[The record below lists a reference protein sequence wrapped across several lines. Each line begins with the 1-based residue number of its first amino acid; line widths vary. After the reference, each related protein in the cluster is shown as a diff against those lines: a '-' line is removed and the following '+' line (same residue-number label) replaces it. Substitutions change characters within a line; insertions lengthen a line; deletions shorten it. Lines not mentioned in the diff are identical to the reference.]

1 MKLQPGTLLQG
12 DRYRIIDV
20 LGQGGFGITYLAEQV
35 MAERK
40 VCIKEFFPKEYY
52 NRNEDSRSISLGS
65 QGSAEIME
73 LYKAKFIKEAK
84 TIAKLDHPNIIH
96 IFDVFA
102 ENNTA
107 YYVMEYID
115 GESLSALVKSRG
127 VLPESEAIGYIK
139 QVAAALGSIHEQRI
153 MHLDIKPANVML
165 RKEDGRAVLID
176 FGLSKQYDAEG
187 NQTSSTPVGISAGYA
202 PMEQYQQGGVREFS
216 PETDIYS
223 LGATLYYL
231 VTGVVPPQAATI
243 VDEGL
248 PELPAHL
255 SVNVRNAIE
264 RSMEVQRKRRPH
276 SIKEFLALLE
286 DNNPVVVPI
295 PTPVPTPTSAPV
307 SATANDKTSVA
318 ASAPVTDDRTVV
330 STPAP
335 KAQPAPQPKK
345 EWVPKYAVN
354 NKKEDKQKKSKKGLW
369 LGLFIF
375 VVAAVASFILFGG
388 SGSSKQNAPKAD
400 ASIVDTSIV
409 DASIVDTPDNGVN
422 SDTTNLIEPT
432 VDTKDVDAKVEQ
444 IQQSN
449 EIWYTSTDESVV
461 NPNSKNVFGATI
473 ISNTYEGDFGIITF
487 DGDVTKIGTQAFY
500 NCKKLKSVTLP
511 NSVTEIGSM
520 AFNSCSKLTCINIP
534 DSVAKIGEN
543 AFAYSAITSITIP
556 KSMTKI
562 NQKSLSHTSLASIT
576 IPDSVIEIENE
587 AFYECKRLTSVTI
600 PHSVTKIGESAFLG
614 CSSLT
619 SITIPNGV
627 TKICDFAFIG
637 CSGLK
642 SITISNSVTE
652 IGCMAFLGCSSLT
665 SITIPNSVTT
675 IRGQAFEDCSS
686 LTSITIPNSVTE
698 IKNRVFA
705 NCSRL
710 TSVTIPNSITEI
722 SGGTFEGCSSL
733 ISITI
738 PNSVTRIGNEAFL
751 GCSSLTSITIPNS
764 VKVIYAEAFCDCI
777 NIKEVY
783 CRATTP
789 PSFSS
794 TALAQKKDNQF
805 YTMGCTIYVPRISI
819 NAYKNAA
826 GWKYYANQIVG
837 YDF

>member
-165 RKEDGRAVLID
+165 RKEDGRVVLID

-255 SVNVRNAIE
+255 SANVRNAIE

-286 DNNPVVVPI
+286 DNNPIVVPI
-295 PTPVPTPTSAPV
+295 PTPAPV
-307 SATANDKTSVA
+307 SEETAFGAPASNA
-318 ASAPVTDDRTVV
+318 ADDRTVV

-335 KAQPAPQPKK
+335 KAQPTPQPKK
-345 EWVPKYAVN
+345 EWTPKYSAEMPKN
-354 NKKEDKQKKSKKGLW
+354 AEETKKKSKWWMYL
-369 LGLFIF
+369 LGILLIGGGAYFLLIANQSHSDKKTLAKAYIAKTGATPVRYGYDDDLGPLYGDVKSIIF
-375 VVAAVASFILFGG
+375 TAHESDGDEQSYAEFNEHGDVVLATRGEYTATYDYKYDS
-388 SGSSKQNAPKAD
+388 SGKMLCAKQYTNGVLREQEEFKYGPHGKIV
-400 ASIVDTSIV
+400 SIV
-409 DASIVDTPDNGVN
+409 N
-422 SDTTNLIEPT
+422 
-432 VDTKDVDAKVEQ
+432 
-444 IQQSN
+444 
-449 EIWYTSTDESVV
+449 
-461 NPNSKNVFGATI
+461 
-473 ISNTYEGDFGIITF
+473 
-487 DGDVTKIGTQAFY
+487 
-500 NCKKLKSVTLP
+500 
-511 NSVTEIGSM
+511 
-520 AFNSCSKLTCINIP
+520 
-534 DSVAKIGEN
+534 
-543 AFAYSAITSITIP
+543 
-556 KSMTKI
+556 
-562 NQKSLSHTSLASIT
+562 
-576 IPDSVIEIENE
+576 
-587 AFYECKRLTSVTI
+587 KRWD
-600 PHSVTKIGESAFLG
+600 
-614 CSSLT
+614 
-619 SITIPNGV
+619 PNGV
-627 TKICDFAFIG
+627 LYNYD
-637 CSGLK
+637 
-642 SITISNSVTE
+642 
-652 IGCMAFLGCSSLT
+652 
-665 SITIPNSVTT
+665 
-675 IRGQAFEDCSS
+675 D
-686 LTSITIPNSVTE
+686 
-698 IKNRVFA
+698 
-705 NCSRL
+705 
-710 TSVTIPNSITEI
+710 
-722 SGGTFEGCSSL
+722 
-733 ISITI
+733 
-738 PNSVTRIGNEAFL
+738 
-751 GCSSLTSITIPNS
+751 
-764 VKVIYAEAFCDCI
+764 
-777 NIKEVY
+777 EVY
-783 CRATTP
+783 
-789 PSFSS
+789 SYDS
-794 TALAQKKDNQF
+794 DNKLVSINK
-805 YTMGCTIYVPRISI
+805 YDGYIKPI
-819 NAYKNAA
+819 NAYDEFDEAKGIDYSSPVMTHTYVYDAN
-826 GWKYYANQIVG
+826 GVLTSSTKDFGYNSMKYYTYDKNGNIIKEKDEYSTNEYKYNANNQIVRNNY
-837 YDF
+837 YDDYFQANSVSEYKYNNKGLLISAYSEISQEEDGNLQKDVNEMKVTYNDRGSIIKVEFITNGNVRKWYEYDITYR